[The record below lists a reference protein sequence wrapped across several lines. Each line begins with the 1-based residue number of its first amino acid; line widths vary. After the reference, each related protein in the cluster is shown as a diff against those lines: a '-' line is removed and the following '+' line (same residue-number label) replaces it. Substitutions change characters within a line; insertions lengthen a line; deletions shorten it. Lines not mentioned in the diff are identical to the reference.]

1 MEGGENKKRMEGGEN
16 KKRRIC
22 SAAFDNKQ
30 IIYNPAANARE
41 EEEEVQEEQ
50 GQASNNSWI
59 GGELIVGGCESILS
73 IENELVQ
80 ALSQLKFG
88 LPVTCVYNPLVYAQ
102 ELHEQYVRKYGG
114 RKVEVLL
121 VGMNPGPYGM
131 AQTGIPFGDSTTVRD
146 FLKISGKVNSPG
158 SVHSRRPIYGLDCA
172 RKEISGQRFWGWA
185 QRQFHSPTNFLNR
198 FWIHNYCPLVF
209 MEASGKNRTPDKL
222 PASERELLD
231 TSCNKA
237 LVATINLIQ
246 PRFVIGIGKYSTK
259 RIRASGAQDIVIG
272 EVMHPS
278 PANPKAN
285 KEWVK
290 VFETQLKSLG
300 VIL

>member
-1 MEGGENKKRMEGGEN
+1 MKGGEG
-16 KKRRIC
+16 KKRRTG
-22 SAAFDNKQ
+22 STALDKRKKLT
-30 IIYNPAANARE
+30 YSSAANARK

-59 GGELIVGGCESILS
+59 GGEIIVGGCESILS

-102 ELHEQYVRKYGG
+102 ELHEQYVRNYGG

-131 AQTGIPFGDSTTVRD
+131 AQTGVPFGDGTIVRD
-146 FLKISGKVNSPG
+146 FLKISGKVNSPD
-158 SVHSRRPIYGLDCA
+158 SIHLRRPIYGLDCP
-172 RKEISGQRFWGWA
+172 RREISGQRFWGWA
-185 QRQFHSPTNFLNR
+185 QRQFNSATNFLNR
-198 FWIHNYCPLVF
+198 FWIHNYCPLIF

-222 PASERELLD
+222 PASERELLE
-231 TSCNKA
+231 TPCNKA

-246 PRFVIGIGKYSTK
+246 PRLVVGIGKYSTK

-285 KEWVK
+285 KEWAK
-290 VFETQLKSLG
+290 VFEIQLKSLG

>member
-1 MEGGENKKRMEGGEN
+1 MEGGES
-16 KKRRIC
+16 KKRRTG
-22 SAAFDNKQ
+22 STALDKRTKLLFNS
-30 IIYNPAANARE
+30 AANARKE
-41 EEEEVQEEQ
+41 EEAAQEEQ
-50 GQASNNSWI
+50 GQASNNSRF
-59 GGELIVGGCESILS
+59 GGEIIVGGCESILS

-131 AQTGIPFGDSTTVRD
+131 AQTGVPFGDGTIVRD
-146 FLKISGKVNSPG
+146 FLKISGKVNSPN
-158 SVHSRRPIYGLDCA
+158 SIHLRRPIYGLDCP

-185 QRQFHSPTNFLNR
+185 QRQFNSATDFLNR
-198 FWIHNYCPLVF
+198 FWIHNYCPLIF

-222 PASERELLD
+222 PASERELLE

-246 PRFVIGIGKYSTK
+246 PRLVVGIGKYSAQ

-285 KEWVK
+285 KEWAK
-290 VFETQLKSLG
+290 VFEIQLKSLG
-300 VIL
+300 VIV

>member
-1 MEGGENKKRMEGGEN
+1 MKGGEG
-16 KKRRIC
+16 KKRRTG
-22 SAAFDNKQ
+22 STALDKRKKLT
-30 IIYNPAANARE
+30 YSSAANARK

-59 GGELIVGGCESILS
+59 GGEIIVGGCESILS

-102 ELHEQYVRKYGG
+102 ELHEQYVRNYGG

-131 AQTGIPFGDSTTVRD
+131 AQTGVPFGDGTIVRD
-146 FLKISGKVNSPG
+146 FLKISGK
-158 SVHSRRPIYGLDCA
+158 
-172 RKEISGQRFWGWA
+172 ISGQRFWGWA
-185 QRQFHSPTNFLNR
+185 QRQFNSATNFLNR
-198 FWIHNYCPLVF
+198 FWIHNYCPLIF

-222 PASERELLD
+222 PASERELLE
-231 TSCNKA
+231 TPCNKA

-246 PRFVIGIGKYSTK
+246 PRLVVGIGKYSTK

-285 KEWVK
+285 KEWAK
-290 VFETQLKSLG
+290 VFEIQLKSLG